1 MFFLSNDLAHERAH
15 RGVKNGKFT
24 VIWMIKVF
32 LNKNMKNIGIHQRSW
47 MQNKMLIQVQ
57 RNATAFTKAFNKV
70 LKCT

>member
-1 MFFLSNDLAHERAH
+1 
-15 RGVKNGKFT
+15 
-24 VIWMIKVF
+24 MIKVF